1 MMFVFSYWYIV
12 LAGLILALGGTIT
25 AFVLM
30 EKKDKKM
37 IKEFLDKNTDEES
50 K

>member
-1 MMFVFSYWYIV
+1 MFVFSYWYIV

-30 EKKDKKM
+30 DKKDKKM